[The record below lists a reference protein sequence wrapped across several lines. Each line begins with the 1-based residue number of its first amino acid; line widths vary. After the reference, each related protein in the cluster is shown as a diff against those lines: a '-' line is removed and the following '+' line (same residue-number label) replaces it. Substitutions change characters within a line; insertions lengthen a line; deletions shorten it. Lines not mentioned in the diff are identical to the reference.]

1 MTRVLLITDTERV
14 LRIFESLETK
24 GSLQLRTA
32 PTLTQGDLEISAS
45 IPDFTFVQIRIS
57 GFCGEIELRHL
68 RKNLPKGAKIML
80 MAADADDAAQAKRDG
95 RPFLDL
101 SLDDEALTAAVS
113 GALAGIRRASPKKA
127 AKGRALPDGPR
138 PDHADDLA
146 SAAPTLLKEQEKK
159 EEPVAPEPPADAPV
173 QETAKAVVEE
183 PPADL
188 PADGA
193 DKVGTDS
200 FAEIMRRKT
209 APGGSPVS
217 GLIDVEDRVSV
228 GPLLSAAAEPSAPY
242 TEEVTGPVPL
252 NELLRGE
259 PLAAA
264 MLRAQKKKRPY
275 WIFPL
280 VLALISVPVVSYI
293 AGRKEAPSQSLL
305 ASGKVSSPS
314 PDRRPTKAATP
325 AATPASATAKAPFA
339 TATPA
344 TKPAIPPAVPPV
356 ANPAAKQAALP
367 VAPAPVAKPVAK
379 AGIKTVPP
387 FAAGARLD
395 ADYGKKHPGWQR
407 YVDGKA
413 EYKLYKEADLYKAL
427 QVIARGKET
436 VSDQLFKKML
446 LEFGGIDSFRVE
458 SSVQK
463 GDYLMERGVANGGV
477 ALTVYRKRNDLKM
490 KALVL
495 YYR

>member
-113 GALAGIRRASPKKA
+113 GALAGIRRSSKKA
-127 AKGRALPDGPR
+127 PKGRALPDGQG

-146 SAAPTLLKEQEKK
+146 SAAPTLLKEQEKE
-159 EEPVAPEPPADAPV
+159 EEPVAQEPPADVPV
-173 QETAKAVVEE
+173 QDTAKAAAEE

-193 DKVGTDS
+193 DKAGTDS

-209 APGGSPVS
+209 APGGSP
-217 GLIDVEDRVSV
+217 GLIDVEDRVGV
-228 GPLLSAAAEPSAPY
+228 GTPISAAAEPSDHY
-242 TEEVTGPVPL
+242 TEEVAGPVPL

-293 AGRKEAPSQSLL
+293 AGKKEAPSQSLP
-305 ASGKVSSPS
+305 APGKASSPEL
-314 PDRRPTKAATP
+314 RPVKAA
-325 AATPASATAKAPFA
+325 APASATAKTPLA
-339 TATPA
+339 TAA
-344 TKPAIPPAVPPV
+344 PAIPPAVPPV
-356 ANPAAKQAALP
+356 AYPAAKQAALP
-367 VAPAPVAKPVAK
+367 VAPAPLAKPVAK

-407 YVDGKA
+407 YVDSKA

-436 VSDQLFKKML
+436 VSDRLFKRML